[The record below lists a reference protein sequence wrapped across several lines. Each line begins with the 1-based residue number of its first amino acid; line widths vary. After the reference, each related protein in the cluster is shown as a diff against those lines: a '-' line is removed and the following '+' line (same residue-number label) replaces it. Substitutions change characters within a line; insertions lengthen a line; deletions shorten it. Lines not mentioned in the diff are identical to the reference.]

1 MSSPRKKAIFKAVN
15 TAAVTPS
22 SADEVGRSAEDIF
35 GRYVFGIS
43 TMRKRLPKDVF
54 KKLAKTIR
62 DGERLNPEI
71 ADVVANAMKS
81 GACGT
86 AARTPR
92 C

>member
-54 KKLAKTIR
+54 KKLAKTAK
-62 DGERLNPEI
+62 PE
-71 ADVVANAMKS
+71 
-81 GACGT
+81 
-86 AARTPR
+86 P
-92 C
+92 